1 MSRVPYA
8 CAVGSM
14 MHAMLC
20 TRPDISQAVSVVS
33 RYMANPGKD
42 HWQAVRWILRYLSGT
57 ADVGLV
63 YDWVSTDSRSVICRF

>member
-8 CAVGSM
+8 SAVGSM
-14 MHAMLC
+14 MYAMVC
-20 TRPDISQAVSVVS
+20 THPDISQAVSVVS
-33 RYMANPGKD
+33 RYMANPSKD

-63 YDWVSTDSRSVICRF
+63 YD